1 MLLLG
6 LLTLQVLGFVDCYP
20 SGAPT
25 GACKDMMP
33 RHAGV
38 VPQPSPAPYSILTNT
53 RRFQPGMPVTVTIIG
68 PPYRGVLLEAR
79 TEGHNDAYGTWKLP
93 PPDTKFLECSG
104 NPQGAITHA
113 NTNLKGNSTI
123 YTWIP
128 HDTVNP
134 VYFMAT
140 VAQQRTIY
148 WLNVRSNILT
158 IENPGELKLATDA
171 SAGIAEEKPLLLL
184 VLCFLV
190 LQILGFPT

>member
-1 MLLLG
+1 MGILRCEVSYSL
-6 LLTLQVLGFVDCYP
+6 LQVLVRRRGVILGLWCRSLEGGQVSLGEAEVMESSGCQQSLTGNLGNGGGV

-38 VPQPSPAPYSILTNT
+38 VPQPSAAPYSILTNT
-53 RRFQPGMPVTVTIIG
+53 KRFQPGMPVTVTIIG

-113 NTNLKGNSTI
+113 NINLKGNSTI

-134 VYFMAT
+134 VYFM
-140 VAQQRTIY
+140 
-148 WLNVRSNILT
+148 
-158 IENPGELKLATDA
+158 
-171 SAGIAEEKPLLLL
+171 
-184 VLCFLV
+184 
-190 LQILGFPT
+190 